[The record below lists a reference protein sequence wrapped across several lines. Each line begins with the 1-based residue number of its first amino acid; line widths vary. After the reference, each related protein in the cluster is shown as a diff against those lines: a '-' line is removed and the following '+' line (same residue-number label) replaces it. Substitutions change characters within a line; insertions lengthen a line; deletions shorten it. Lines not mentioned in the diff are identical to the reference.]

1 MSAALR
7 IEAPQENVPQISTP
21 RFVIGQDDEGHW
33 IAMDA
38 EGREGGLFASREA
51 ALKYVAAATG
61 RSRPTAVFTAK
72 PLVLWG
78 GR

>member
-7 IEAPQENVPQISTP
+7 ITKPSETIRKTSAP

-33 IAMDA
+33 VAMDA

-51 ALKYVAAATG
+51 ALKYVAAETG

-72 PLVLWG
+72 PLALW
-78 GR
+78 R